1 MVSFLTSHRLRKLSR
16 SIISCTFEPE
26 ERTKDSYKEAC
37 RALYQDMLQY
47 REEYPRTSY
56 RDIYWRF
63 VDEEIDQALRERSR
77 QHCFLSIAVACI
89 LLTAI
94 GIIALKFV
102 LTSFS
107 EKIPISYL

>member
-16 SIISCTFEPE
+16 SIISCTFESE

-77 QHCFLSIAVACI
+77 QHCLLSIAIVCI
-89 LLTAI
+89 LITVAGMLSLGPALSS
-94 GIIALKFV
+94 ALK
-102 LTSFS
+102 
-107 EKIPISYL
+107 KIPISYL